1 MILNRTGATFT
12 YDGNTYTVGDRVVA
26 TRESAYE
33 GLFGTIQEI
42 RTGKD
47 KSTDNDTPDL
57 HCAFLPPAIPAE
69 VVTLESRFSALY
81 RQKKMLDDITLDEV
95 IMAPEMIRVINPNGV
110 HSITVYSVHE
120 EWVLKG
126 DCGENRFPALDPD
139 HAKLK
144 MTELIHNDRA
154 EGCISQWREHGAAEE
169 EVTGENYYECW
180 IHDEY
185 CENHY
190 KVSIETQTIPISE
203 DVFTEIGKAFVDRIL
218 RRDFAEQIEDW
229 EEISGLSDAQITD
242 MVAQP
247 CVPERIRKQLKEN
260 GYLEE
265 SYWESVSEAAFKL
278 VEQYIAR
285 INGGVTGE

>member
-26 TRESAYE
+26 TGESAYE
-33 GLFGTIQEI
+33 GLFGSIQEI

-69 VVTLESRFSALY
+69 VVALESRFSALY
-81 RQKKMLDDITLDEV
+81 RQKKVLDDITLDEV

-110 HSITVYSVHE
+110 HSITVYTVHE

-154 EGCISQWREHGAAEE
+154 EGCISEWRKHGAAEE
-169 EVTGENYYECW
+169 EVNGENYYECW
-180 IHDEY
+180 VHDEY

-190 KVSIETQTIPISE
+190 MVSIETQTIHISE

-229 EEISGLSDAQITD
+229 EEISGLSDAQIAD

-265 SYWESVSEAAFKL
+265 SYWESVSDAAFKL

>member
-1 MILNRTGATFT
+1 MILNRTGASFT

-26 TRESAYE
+26 TGESAYE

-95 IMAPEMIRVINPNGV
+95 IMAPEMIRVNNPNGV

-144 MTELIHNDRA
+144 MTELIHDDRA
-154 EGCISQWREHGAAEE
+154 EGCISDWREHGAAEE
-169 EVTGENYYECW
+169 EFTGENYYECW
-180 IHDEY
+180 VHDEY

-229 EEISGLSDAQITD
+229 EEISGLSDAQIAD
-242 MVAQP
+242 MVVQP

>member
-1 MILNRTGATFT
+1 MILNRTGASFT

-26 TRESAYE
+26 TGESAYE

-95 IMAPEMIRVINPNGV
+95 IMAPEMI
-110 HSITVYSVHE
+110 TVYSVHE

-144 MTELIHNDRA
+144 MTELIHDDRA

-229 EEISGLSDAQITD
+229 EEISGLSDAQIAD

>member
-1 MILNRTGATFT
+1 MILNLNGATFT

-26 TRESAYE
+26 TGESAYE

-47 KSTDNDTPDL
+47 KSTYNDTPDL

-69 VVTLESRFSALY
+69 VVALESRFSALY
-81 RQKKMLDDITLDEV
+81 RQKKVLDDITLDDV
-95 IMAPEMIRVINPNGV
+95 IMAPEMVRVINSNGV
-110 HSITVYSVHE
+110 HFITVYTVHE

-229 EEISGLSDAQITD
+229 EEISGLSDAQIAD

-278 VEQYIAR
+278 VEQYTSR

>member
-1 MILNRTGATFT
+1 MILNRNGATFT
-12 YDGNTYTVGDRVVA
+12 YDGNTYTVGDRVIA
-26 TRESAYE
+26 TEESAYE
-33 GLFGTIQEI
+33 RLFGTILEI
-42 RTGKD
+42 RTGRD
-47 KSTDNDTPDL
+47 KSTDNDTPDF

-69 VVTLESRFSALY
+69 VVTLESHFSTLY
-81 RQKKMLDDITLDEV
+81 KQKKVLDDITLDEV

-110 HSITVYSVHE
+110 HTITVYTVHE

-126 DCGENRFPALDPD
+126 DYGENRYPALDPD

-144 MTELIHNDRA
+144 MTELILNDRA
-154 EGCISQWREHGAAEE
+154 EGCIFDWRERGAAEE
-169 EVTGENYYECW
+169 DVTGENYYECW
-180 IHDEY
+180 VQDEY
-185 CENHY
+185 SENHY
-190 KVSIETQTIPISE
+190 KVSIETQTVPISE
-203 DVFTEIGKAFVDRIL
+203 DVFTEIGKAFVDRVL

-229 EEISGLSDAQITD
+229 EEISGLSDAQIAD

-278 VEQYIAR
+278 VEQYTAR
-285 INGGVTGE
+285 LNGGETGE